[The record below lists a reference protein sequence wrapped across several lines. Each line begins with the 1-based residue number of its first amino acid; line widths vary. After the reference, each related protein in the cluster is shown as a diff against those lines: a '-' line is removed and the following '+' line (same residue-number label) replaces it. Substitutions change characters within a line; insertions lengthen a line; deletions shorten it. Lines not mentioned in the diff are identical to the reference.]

1 MSVSACV
8 LTVCERRPCA
18 CPSTHLNGKCPA
30 RAGTGW
36 MSQSQEKRRKR
47 GGSCGTGRTRKSRA
61 PERGHLVVS
70 KPSNDPFFLQITS
83 PPLLNFSL
91 ENAQLSVDWAKES
104 LTPPSPDLRSGR
116 GTRSW
121 PSGCAVPTGSATVQT
136 RTHNPC
142 QSSEPSTWAVL
153 EALSLPR
160 LLSVRMRRYGVFA
173 RENLPKG
180 EASRKQGRAEERPG
194 PKDAGESPKPAQ
206 PLQRPLL
213 P

>member
-1 MSVSACV
+1 
-8 LTVCERRPCA
+8 
-18 CPSTHLNGKCPA
+18 
-30 RAGTGW
+30 

-47 GGSCGTGRTRKSRA
+47 GGSCGTGRTRKPRA

-136 RTHNPC
+136 WTHNPR

-160 LLSVRMRRYGVFA
+160 LLSVRMRRYGVFT

-180 EASRKQGRAEERPG
+180 EASRKQGRPEERPG